1 MNLQAYWNKVY
12 SVAERLEEAAEL
24 FPCVVLFEMRRYGGS
39 QFEVCV
45 IVPSRGV

>member
-24 FPCVVLFEMRRYGGS
+24 FPCVVLF
-39 QFEVCV
+39 
-45 IVPSRGV
+45 